1 MFMKTPN
8 NSLIVGLFLLA
19 LWISFGFR
27 NHNTHIDIR
36 DNDSLRIELVGTK
49 SHIIMING
57 ISYYKGSVILANQD
71 LKLSKGEYLKV
82 TNKRTG
88 ASFYISHKDFK
99 LTGTSSASTYIK
111 KRYAAG
117 KGKSDF
123 GAILRSYPWQMVND
137 TLRIPTTM
145 KLDKKHGFILRT
157 IPGDIALSPI
167 PYDPETNEL
176 ILTKD
181 YFLDNNIRIKKGQD
195 YTFHVEYWADDENR
209 AITDGFVIQYIPRV
223 K

>member
-1 MFMKTPN
+1 MKTLKQP
-8 NSLIVGLFLLA
+8 LIVVLL
-19 LWISFGFR
+19 LMTILMSFGFR
-27 NHNTHIDIR
+27 NHKTQIDIR
-36 DNDSLRIELVGTK
+36 DNDSLRIEFVGTK
-49 SHIIMING
+49 SHRVIVDNKIKC
-57 ISYYKGSVILANQD
+57 SKGSVFLANQH

-123 GAILRSYPWQMVND
+123 GSILQSYPWQMVND
-137 TLRIPTTM
+137 SLIIPTSM
-145 KLDKKHGFILRT
+145 KLDNKHGFILKT
-157 IPGDIALSPI
+157 IPGNMKLSPI
-167 PYDPETNEL
+167 PFDPETNEL
-176 ILTKD
+176 VLTKR
-181 YFLDNNIRIKKGQD
+181 YFLDNNIQLKKGRD

-209 AITDGFVIQYIPRV
+209 AITNCFVIQYIPRV